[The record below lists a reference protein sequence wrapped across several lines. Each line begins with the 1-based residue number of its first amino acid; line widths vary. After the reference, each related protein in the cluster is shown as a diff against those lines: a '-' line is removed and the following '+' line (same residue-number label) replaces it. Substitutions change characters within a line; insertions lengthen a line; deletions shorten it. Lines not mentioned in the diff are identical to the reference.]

1 MPHLTAHASS
11 FRKDVARRA
20 LTLTHEY
27 SLGVPRQPRRFMSRG
42 QYSAVAPTGE
52 YSLDEKTGRPLPA
65 KTLRPWRAE
74 ANSASPASQDAPWR
88 AANIRRS
95 PLPANIR
102 WMRRQRVLCPPRR
115 SMARGEYSAVVA
127 TGEYSLVERRARPL
141 PAKTLHGARPTPPA
155 NFRWSRGQ
163 GVPRPPRRSMARGH
177 PPPANIRWSSR
188 GRVPCLPRRSWLR
201 ASPPVY
207 SWLAERRAPSPP
219 HHGPW

>member
-1 MPHLTAHASS
+1 MIEQ
-11 FRKDVARRA
+11 RA
-20 LTLTHEY
+20 
-27 SLGVPRQPRRFMSRG
+27 
-42 QYSAVAPTGE
+42 
-52 YSLDEKTGRPLPA
+52 RPLSA
-65 KTLRPWRAE
+65 KTVHGAQQIFGGSPHRRIFAGRE
-74 ANSASPASQDAPWR
+74 YSASPARQDASCC
-88 AANIRRS
+88 AAT
-95 PLPANIR
+95 PPANIR
-102 WMRRQRVLCPPRR
+102 WLRGQRVPRQPRR